1 MTTDKAAAT
10 DRLTNDDLRRL
21 LMEVK
26 PPTECCVCGGPM
38 RPESMSFDG
47 RARFCCASFTNMAR
61 DLNDEESHHYLMSR
75 VHIRHSEPMQAI
87 IAELLERREAEA
99 REAQR

>member
-1 MTTDKAAAT
+1 
-10 DRLTNDDLRRL
+10 
-21 LMEVK
+21 
-26 PPTECCVCGGPM
+26 
-38 RPESMSFDG
+38 
-47 RARFCCASFTNMAR
+47 
-61 DLNDEESHHYLMSR
+61 MSR